1 METILYLC
9 GGIALL
15 ALTYLFITISAA
27 VKSADLSLKQVG
39 NDFHAL
45 ASDVSELKTQ
55 TLPVLSDL
63 RDLTLK
69 ANAIADGV
77 QSQMVNIHSVI
88 DGALDVVRGTID
100 DAERLKND
108 VVDLVQGPISLVKSS
123 SASTIG
129 LAIKGMNLLTKLL
142 NKGKHSTNG
151 SVKVEFRDSPDEAE
165 MLRD

>member
-1 METILYLC
+1 
-9 GGIALL
+9 
-15 ALTYLFITISAA
+15 
-27 VKSADLSLKQVG
+27 
-39 NDFHAL
+39 
-45 ASDVSELKTQ
+45 KTQ